1 MQRRAV
7 VITLVGVLAALLF
20 AAVAKSG
27 PVPLAEGPPD
37 LFDDVAPRSAE
48 VEVEVE
54 VEAEPGEEVER
65 RELEPSPLVEAIVR
79 LIFYVTMAFAAV
91 LVAIF
96 LWRHRPSLSWKRRR
110 RVSDE
115 FEVLDDVAAT
125 MRADAAEQQ
134 AVLRRGRPRDAIV
147 ECWLRLEQAVIDAGV
162 ERKPSDTAAELTER
176 VLAEYQVDPTALA
189 RLAGLYRE
197 ARFSE
202 HEMGEGAR
210 RDAIVALDRVHDDLR
225 VGAAS

>member
-1 MQRRAV
+1 MQRR
-7 VITLVGVLAALLF
+7 TLVIAVAGVLTALLF
-20 AAVAKSG
+20 AAVATSG

-48 VEVEVE
+48 VVVE
-54 VEAEPGEEVER
+54 VEAEPSEEVER

-91 LVAIF
+91 LVAMF
-96 LWRHRPSLSWKRRR
+96 LWRHRAALSWKRRR
-110 RVSDE
+110 RPSDD
-115 FEVLDDVAAT
+115 FEVLVDVAAT
-125 MRADAAEQQ
+125 VRADAAAQQ
-134 AVLRRGRPRDAIV
+134 EVLRRGRPRDAIV
-147 ECWLRLEQAVIDAGV
+147 ACWLRLEQAVIDAGV

-176 VLAEYQVDPTALA
+176 VLAGYQVDPTALA

-197 ARFSE
+197 ARFSD
-202 HEMGEGAR
+202 HEMGEDAR
-210 RDAIVALDRVHDDLR
+210 RAAIGALDRVHDDLR